1 MGTSTSRVGDVD
13 SNEYLGRFAN
23 KEHISPN
30 DPFWN
35 RLLSF
40 TFPPPASMAENHRLD
55 DQIAA
60 ICCRLL
66 VNNPSS
72 GNLGSLL
79 QVFLGRAG
87 ELLASAQTDNAMF
100 GWQTYNALLIL
111 RCISKFLVE
120 TVKEDDLVRHFEV
133 RPQQLSD
140 GRRLHDEEEP
150 RLEVFLDALVEL
162 IVDVPVKDFTYAVH
176 VEAVHTLLALLAGPL
191 YTQRPAHQSCVY
203 RSLMQGRYAIHAP
216 LLVKTLLLHF
226 AEQEHAPTGLYR
238 PQSGG
243 GSIVFALASGLWS
256 VLTLG
261 YGRSISV
268 GPSGD
273 PEASDSVPP
282 VEGET
287 PASEAPL
294 ANRSLLLLLVLVNH
308 CTADRSL
315 HNPYRQALFSFTD
328 VQNDE
333 KTESQ
338 HNRTAVS
345 FRLDLAQLYT
355 ALCTGARRAQEE
367 STLLLY
373 LLLHRNAAAR
383 THFLERADLE
393 FLVEPVLRTL
403 YHAPAAGSHHIYM
416 SLIVLLILSEDDSFN
431 RNVHDIVLKQV
442 TWYTERAVSGLS
454 LGGLLVLVVLRT
466 VQFNMLRMRDRYL
479 HTNCLAALANM
490 SAEFRNLHPYVTQR
504 LVSLFESLAKKHARL
519 VQQLAQVS
527 STSSSTSAGGSSS
540 DTEGLLE
547 VPPGG
552 ASAVHPDAIEELGQ
566 DIGVLEEVLR
576 MVLEIVNSCLSH
588 QLPHNPNLVYTL
600 LHRRSIFLPFRQHA
614 AFQDVIH
621 NIDMVLEFFSNELD
635 VTANTVGGKSLGV
648 SEVQAVIQNGV
659 TNWPRDR
666 LRKFPDL
673 KFKYVEEDQPED
685 FFIPYVWSLVVRS
698 SGLHWSTT
706 HMKLLLTESTNTAL
720 C

>member
-1 MGTSTSRVGDVD
+1 MGTSASRVGDLE
-13 SNEYLGRFAN
+13 SNEYLARFAN

-40 TFPPPASMAENHRLD
+40 SFPPPASMAENRRLD
-55 DQIAA
+55 EQVAA
-60 ICCRLL
+60 VCRRLL
-66 VNNPSS
+66 VNNLTS

-79 QVFLGRAG
+79 HVFLGRAG

-120 TVKEDDLVRHFEV
+120 NVKEEDLVRQFEA
-133 RPQQLSD
+133 RPQVSND
-140 GRRLHDEEEP
+140 VSRPPDEGEP

-162 IVDVPVKDFTYAVH
+162 VVDVPVKDFTYAVH

-191 YTQRPAHQSCVY
+191 YSQRPAHQFCVY

-226 AEQEHAPTGLYR
+226 SEQQPAPAGLYR
-238 PQSGG
+238 PNSGG
-243 GSIVFALASGLWS
+243 GSLVLALASGLWS

-261 YGRSISV
+261 YGRTVTAEPELDPNAPDAIPPLV
-268 GPSGD
+268 G
-273 PEASDSVPP
+273 EPP
-282 VEGET
+282 VT
-287 PASEAPL
+287 DAPL
-294 ANRSLLLLLVLVNH
+294 ANH
-308 CTADRSL
+308 DR
-315 HNPYRQALFSFTD
+315 
-328 VQNDE
+328 V
-333 KTESQ
+333 ESQ
-338 HNRTAVS
+338 HTRAAVS
-345 FRLDLAQLYT
+345 FRLDMSPLYQ
-355 ALCTGARRAQEE
+355 ALCAGARRAQEE
-367 STLLLY
+367 CTLLLY
-373 LLLHRNAAAR
+373 LLLHRNSDAR
-383 THFLERADLE
+383 THILARSDLE
-393 FLVEPVLRTL
+393 QLVEPVLRTL

-416 SLIVLLILSEDDSFN
+416 SLIVLLILSEDEGFN
-431 RNVHDIVLKQV
+431 RIVHDIMLRQV

-519 VQQLAQVS
+519 LQQLAQVS
-527 STSSSTSAGGSSS
+527 SASSSASAGGSSS
-540 DTEGLLE
+540 DTDGLQEAL
-547 VPPGG
+547 PAG
-552 ASAVHPDAIEELGQ
+552 ASAVDPDMVDELGQ
-566 DIGVLEEVLR
+566 DVGVLEEVLR

-600 LHRRSIFLPFRQHA
+600 LHRRAVFLPFRQHP
-614 AFQDVIH
+614 AFQDITH
-621 NIDMVLEFFSNELD
+621 NIDMVLEFFSSELESAA
-635 VTANTVGGKSLGV
+635 TSVGGRALGV
-648 SEVQAVIQNGV
+648 SEVQAAIQRGV
-659 TNWPRDR
+659 TRWPRDR

-673 KFKYVEEDQPED
+673 KFKYVEEEQPED
-685 FFIPYVWSLVVRS
+685 FFIPYVWSLVVRA
-698 SGLHWSTT
+698 SGLHWSRT
-706 HMKLLLTESTNTAL
+706 HMKLLLAEAATAAV